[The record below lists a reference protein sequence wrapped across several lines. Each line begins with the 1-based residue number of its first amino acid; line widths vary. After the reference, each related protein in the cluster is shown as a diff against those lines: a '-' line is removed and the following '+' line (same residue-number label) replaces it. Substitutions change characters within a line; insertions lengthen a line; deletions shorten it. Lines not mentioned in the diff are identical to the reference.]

1 MVSKAVI
8 PAAGFGTRFLPA
20 TKAQPKEMLPIVDT
34 PTIQLVVEEAVASG
48 IHDLLMIIGKGKRAI
63 EDHFD
68 RNFELESELKAKSAH
83 GLLDEMRRIS
93 NLADIHFIRQ
103 KELKGLGDAI
113 YYAKQHIDDEPF
125 CVLLGD
131 TVVASQTPCISQLIE
146 IYGKVHKSIIGVEE
160 VPKDKVSR
168 YGVIQGK
175 EVGEN
180 FYLLENL
187 IEKPSPEEAPSNLVI
202 GGRYILTPDIFECI
216 EKTPKGKGNEIQ
228 LTDAIR
234 ILCQEQEV
242 YAYKFEGIRYDMGNK
257 LDFLKTNVEF
267 ALKREEF
274 REEFLEFLSE
284 IASEASTQTNE

>member
-1 MVSKAVI
+1 MVNKAVI

-34 PTIQLVVEEAVASG
+34 PTIQWVVEEAVASG
-48 IHDLLMIIGKGKRAI
+48 IHDILMIIGKGKRAI

-68 RNFELESELKAKSAH
+68 RNFELENELETKSELA
-83 GLLDEMRRIS
+83 LLNEMKRIS

-113 YYAKQHIDDEPF
+113 YYAKQHTDQEPF

-131 TVVASQTPCISQLIE
+131 TVVASQTPCIAQLIE
-146 IYGKVHKSIIGVEE
+146 IYGRVRKSIIGVEE

-168 YGVIQGK
+168 YGVIQGQK
-175 EVGEN
+175 VGDN
-180 FYLLENL
+180 LYLLEDL

-202 GGRYILTPDIFECI
+202 GGRYILTPDIFKCI
-216 EKTPKGKGNEIQ
+216 EKTPAGKGNEIQ
-228 LTDAIR
+228 LTDAIK
-234 ILCQEQEV
+234 ILSQEQDV

-274 REEFLEFLSE
+274 KKEFMEFLSE
-284 IASEASTQTNE
+284 IVRNSPLEKS